1 MYGCP
6 MRATITLIFIC
17 FGLKR
22 CKPRVYKWPVNIGA
36 PLIGGLFYTTLLNC
50 KIKCGIVLQM
60 AIRLGDQFNGK
71 PSFAPV
77 ITKRVPLPKKKK
89 LTQKEI
95 WAQYGLQKP
104 QNPRYTG
111 LKGIY
116 WHVVS
121 EFVRR
126 RDFTVWGTCV
136 SCGKRMESWKHMQA
150 GHFIAASTCGFKLLF
165 DLRNINSECGY
176 CNGFDANHLFF
187 YEINLDTRYGK
198 GVAQSL
204 KDRYAKSRRDT
215 PAKGWNDKQ
224 YDEAIRQLQGEL
236 IHLR

>member
-1 MYGCP
+1 
-6 MRATITLIFIC
+6 
-17 FGLKR
+17 
-22 CKPRVYKWPVNIGA
+22 
-36 PLIGGLFYTTLLNC
+36 
-50 KIKCGIVLQM
+50 M